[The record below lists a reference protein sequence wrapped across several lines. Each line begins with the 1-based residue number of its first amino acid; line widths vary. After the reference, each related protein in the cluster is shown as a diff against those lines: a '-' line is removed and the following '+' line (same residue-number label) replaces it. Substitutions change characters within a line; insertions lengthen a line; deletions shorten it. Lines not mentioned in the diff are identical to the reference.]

1 MAMMTIGR
9 NVAAQRLSSREG
21 HPVLNVPSLLAGSR
35 AEMTPC
41 APSRLSRL
49 ADLWALAATETVSY
63 GVLYYA
69 FAAFLPAMQQHLAG
83 SQTTL
88 AGAFS
93 LSVLVTG
100 AGAIRAGVWLD
111 RHGARG
117 LMTAGSVLAAG
128 SVLLW
133 AHVHSILPL
142 YLTFTGMGLAGAGDD
157 AGMRLGL
164 RGVER
169 APPG

>member
-1 MAMMTIGR
+1 
-9 NVAAQRLSSREG
+9 
-21 HPVLNVPSLLAGSR
+21 
-35 AEMTPC
+35 MTPR

-49 ADLWALAATETVSY
+49 ADRLGAGGNRDRFL

-100 AGAIRAGVWLD
+100 A
-111 RHGARG
+111 
-117 LMTAGSVLAAG
+117 
-128 SVLLW
+128 
-133 AHVHSILPL
+133 
-142 YLTFTGMGLAGAGDD
+142 
-157 AGMRLGL
+157 
-164 RGVER
+164 
-169 APPG
+169 